1 MYPPQIRHQGLLEVL
16 IDRALD
22 SLDLH
27 RYALAARRSLS
38 IDLESQGLQ
47 GLLRVNI
54 LSPEAMSSQMYK
66 PGTVHDV
73 FSDSRVGELLASTN

>member
-22 SLDLH
+22 SLDLR

-38 IDLESQGLQ
+38 IDLEPQGLQ

-54 LSPEAMSSQMYK
+54 VSLESMSGQMYK
-66 PGTVHDV
+66 PGIVRV
-73 FSDSRVGELLASTN
+73 LFSDSRIGEFPASTN